1 MKQTKD
7 EIILL
12 KMSLVGDTMDT
23 RVNILNDA
31 TKKLSK
37 EQRERLDTL
46 LSEVNDLLVSSIMKT
61 VVDDF
66 KDLLPVDAEEALRII
81 EEKGKKRP
89 PHLKVVKGQVS
100 KNERNS

>member
-66 KDLLPVDAEEALRII
+66 KDLLPVDAEEALRIV

-100 KNERNS
+100 KDAHNN

>member
-12 KMSLVGDTMDT
+12 KMSLVGDATDT

-31 TKKLSK
+31 TNKLSD
-37 EQRERLDTL
+37 EELQRLDSL

-61 VVDDF
+61 VVDNLG
-66 KDLLPVDAEEALRII
+66 DLLPVDAQDVLKIA
-81 EEKGKKRP
+81 EEKAKKRP

-100 KNERNS
+100 KDARNN

>member
-12 KMSLVGDTMDT
+12 KMSLVGDEMDT

-31 TKKLSK
+31 TNKLSD
-37 EQRERLDTL
+37 EELQRLDSL

-61 VVDDF
+61 VVDNLG
-66 KDLLPVDAEEALRII
+66 DLLPVNAQAVLKIAEA
-81 EEKGKKRP
+81 KAKKRP

-100 KNERNS
+100 KNERNN

>member
-1 MKQTKD
+1 MKQTKN

-12 KMSLVGDTMDT
+12 KMSLTGDAMDT

-37 EQRERLDTL
+37 EQLERLDTL
-46 LSEVNDLLVSSIMKT
+46 LSEVNDLLVSSIMTT
-61 VVDDF
+61 VIEDF
-66 KDLLPVDAEEALRII
+66 KNLLPVDAEEALRII
-81 EEKGKKRP
+81 EEKGKKQP

-100 KNERNS
+100 KNEHNN

>member
-12 KMSLVGDTMDT
+12 KMSLTGDAMDT

-37 EQRERLDTL
+37 EQLERLDTL
-46 LSEVNDLLVSSIMKT
+46 LSEVNDLLVSSIMAT
-61 VVDDF
+61 VIEDF
-66 KDLLPVDAEEALRII
+66 KNVLPVDAEEALRII

-100 KNERNS
+100 KNERNN